1 MQNIRNRYKI
11 TTLLFFTF
19 LAVTMLTF
27 SGQAKAQ
34 NVSVNAKL
42 DSTLMFIGG
51 QMNLTLEV
59 NQPKDV
65 NIVFPVF
72 TDTITKAIE
81 VVSST
86 PVDTTFLDN
95 NRITLKQ
102 QYRITSFDSGLQYV
116 PPIKFELAQ
125 EEYHKIFETKP
136 MAVMVIDPFDNVDPK
151 KGIADIKA
159 PLDAP
164 FTLAELLPYLPWILL
179 ALAVIG
185 AGIYLFFRFRN
196 RKGTEQAVKK
206 KKPKEPPHVIALR
219 ELNRIKAEKLWQKGQ
234 VKKYHTEITDTLR
247 QFIEDRFEINAL
259 EQTTEETLQALKN
272 VDLNDEEAYK
282 KLKQILEL
290 ADLVKFAKFNPL
302 PDENDLSMINALFF
316 VNQTKKEP
324 IKSLEEQKKSVSDGE
339 AEKSGEKSVQEET
352 VAVPAATE
360 AAGDKADNRPSN
372 EEKKG

>member
-1 MQNIRNRYKI
+1 MQNIRKRYNI

-19 LAVTMLTF
+19 LAVTVLTV

-65 NIVFPVF
+65 NIIFPVF
-72 TDTITKAIE
+72 TDTISKAIE

-95 NRITLKQ
+95 NRIALKQ
-102 QYRITSFDSGLQYV
+102 QYRITSFDTGLQYV
-116 PPIKFELAQ
+116 PPVKFELAQ

-136 MAVMVIDPFDNVDPK
+136 MALMVIDPFDNVDPK
-151 KGIADIKA
+151 KGLADIKG
-159 PLDAP
+159 PYDAP

-185 AGIYLFFRFRN
+185 AGIYLFMRLRK
-196 RKGTEQAVKK
+196 RKGTEQGVKK

-219 ELNRIKAEKLWQKGQ
+219 ELNRIKAEKLWQKDQ
-234 VKKYHTEITDTLR
+234 VKRYHTEITDTLR
-247 QFIEDRFEINAL
+247 QYIEDRFGINAL
-259 EQTTEETLQALKN
+259 EQTSEETLQALRN
-272 VDLNDEEAYK
+272 VDLNDKEAYE

-290 ADLVKFAKFNPL
+290 ADLVKFAKFKPL

-324 IKSLEEQKKSVSDGE
+324 VKSLEEQRQSVNGSETEKNGE
-339 AEKSGEKSVQEET
+339 ESVRKEP
-352 VAVPAATE
+352 VAVPAGTETAT
-360 AAGDKADNRPSN
+360 GKAENQPSK
-372 EEKKG
+372 EENKG